1 MAQVAQKS
9 VKAAKK
15 IRGRGRISYREAF
28 LKKLA
33 ELSEDGKN
41 LVSNKALSE
50 GLKWDEDLY
59 KRIKAQLVDERVVF
73 ISRGYGGTVGLTS
86 PKGTKALSVFISYS
100 HRDEAFKDDLVKHLS
115 PLKRLGLVE
124 EWNDRKIA
132 AGTEWNQV
140 ISGNLEKANIIL
152 LLVSIDFITS
162 EYCYDVELELALE
175 RHAKSEAVVIPI
187 IVRNCLWQHTPF
199 AKLQALPKDAK
210 AVSSWGDR
218 DDAFTTI
225 SESIRQI
232 AEQQLA
238 EE

>member
-1 MAQVAQKS
+1 MA
-9 VKAAKK
+9 KAAGKAEKK
-15 IRGRGRISYREAF
+15 NGGRGRVSYRETF

-33 ELSEDGKN
+33 ALSEDGKN
-41 LVSNKALSE
+41 LVSNKALRDALAWE
-50 GLKWDEDLY
+50 VELY
-59 KRIKAQLVDERVVF
+59 KRIKAQLVDERIIF
-73 ISRGYGGTVGLTS
+73 ISRGYGGTVGITS

-100 HRDEAFKDDLVKHLS
+100 HKDEAFKEDLVKHLS
-115 PLKRLGLVE
+115 PLQRLGLVE

-132 AGTEWNQV
+132 AGAEWDQI
-140 ISGNLEKANIIL
+140 ISENLDKANIIL

-162 EYCYDVELELALE
+162 KYCYDVELERALE
-175 RHAKSEAVVIPI
+175 RHAKGEAVVVPI
-187 IVRNCLWQHTPF
+187 VMRNCLWHHTPF

-225 SESIRQI
+225 AESIRQI

>member
-1 MAQVAQKS
+1 MPP
-9 VKAAKK
+9 AAKK
-15 IRGRGRISYREAF
+15 ATRRGRISYRETF

-33 ELSEDGKN
+33 ELSAEGKD
-41 LVSNKALSE
+41 LVSNKALRDA
-50 GLKWDEDLY
+50 LDWDEELY
-59 KRIKAQLVDERVVF
+59 KRIKAQLVDERVIF

-100 HRDEAFKDDLVKHLS
+100 HKDESFKDDLVKHLS

-124 EWNDRKIA
+124 EWNDRKIT
-132 AGTEWNQV
+132 AGAEWDKV
-140 ISGNLEKANIIL
+140 ISENLESANIIL

-162 EYCYDVELELALE
+162 AYCYDIELERALE
-175 RHAKSEAVVIPI
+175 RHAKGEAIVVPI
-187 IVRNCLWQHTPF
+187 VVRNCLWQHTPF

-210 AVSSWGDR
+210 AISSWGDR

-225 SESIRQI
+225 AESIRQV
-232 AEQQLA
+232 AEQLLA